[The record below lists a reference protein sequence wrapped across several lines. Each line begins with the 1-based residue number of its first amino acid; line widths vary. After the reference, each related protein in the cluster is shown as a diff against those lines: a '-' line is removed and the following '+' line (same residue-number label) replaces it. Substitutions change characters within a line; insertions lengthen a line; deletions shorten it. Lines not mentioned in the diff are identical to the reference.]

1 MKKKI
6 ILSHRIFLINKK
18 YKKKEFY
25 HYIKEPNNSLIIPVL
40 NKKYFVL
47 VIQKREPINK
57 KNYEFPM
64 GWIDKNELPIRAAS
78 RELLEETGYKTLIKP
93 KKLMIFH
100 PDPGRIEN
108 KIYCFYTDRIKR
120 ISNTEKTI
128 KIVYC
133 SKNEII
139 KLINKQKFNNAS
151 HIAAFYKYI
160 SKVKK

>member
-6 ILSHRIFLINKK
+6 TLSHRIFLINKK
-18 YKKKEFY
+18 YKKKEFF

-78 RELLEETGYKTLIKP
+78 RELLEETDHSGHLSSIEKIGAYLVQLTNIDLI
-93 KKLMIFH
+93 
-100 PDPGRIEN
+100 RTN
-108 KIYCFYTDRIKR
+108 STKIIPAVQQERPWI
-120 ISNTEKTI
+120 
-128 KIVYC
+128 
-133 SKNEII
+133 
-139 KLINKQKFNNAS
+139 
-151 HIAAFYKYI
+151 YI
-160 SKVKK
+160 

>member
-18 YKKKEFY
+18 YKKKEFF
-25 HYIKEPNNSLIIPVL
+25 HYIKEPSNSLIIPVL
-40 NKKYFVL
+40 NNKCFVI
-47 VIQKREPINK
+47 VVQKREPINK

-64 GWIDKNELPIRAAS
+64 GWIDNNELPIKAAS

-93 KKLMIFH
+93 KELMICY
-100 PDPGRIEN
+100 PDPGRI
-108 KIYCFYTDRIKR
+108 KKKMYCFYSDRIRK
-120 ISNTEKTI
+120 ISNEEKTI
-128 KIVYC
+128 KVICC

>member
-6 ILSHRIFLINKK
+6 TLSHRIFLINKK
-18 YKKKEFY
+18 YKKKEFF

-78 RELLEETGYKTLIKP
+78 RELLEETGYKTLITP
-93 KKLMIFH
+93 KKLI
-100 PDPGRIEN
+100 ILLTYLE
-108 KIYCFYTDRIKR
+108 CFAT
-120 ISNTEKTI
+120 
-128 KIVYC
+128 V
-133 SKNEII
+133 
-139 KLINKQKFNNAS
+139 
-151 HIAAFYKYI
+151 
-160 SKVKK
+160 